1 MPQAVPERVPPETK
15 DWTWVLHE
23 RCPQCSLDA
32 GVLTLSEIP
41 MLFRS
46 QVQVW
51 PVVLLRRNVAERP
64 APQVWSPLEYG
75 AHTRDVLR
83 LFQERLAR
91 MLAEDEP
98 SLADWDPN
106 EAALQ
111 GGYHDADPDTV
122 AAEILTEAEKLATA
136 VEAVPADAA
145 ERRGL
150 RSDGAAFT
158 VTTLMQ
164 YLVHDLVHHLWDVTE
179 GDTEDSAAPG
189 GAESVPPAGTQATG
203 TKPGGAQG
211 VKTGSGTGQSEE
223 ASEGV
228 SSEGSQNGSADAPTD
243 RSADLP
249 TDRSADVP
257 TDASAGGATDMPTED
272 AAGGT
277 TGVSG
282 VATSTIRAEDSQAGA
297 VSDPMNDSQPHET
310 GVPAGP
316 ADDVPETPP
325 IQAFANRHR
334 RVLGVATTVIAVA
347 LAVLDVT
354 VLPQPD
360 VSGGVRA
367 FVLRWAAPVCWVMI
381 AGVALTWALSVRRAV
396 VNAFAYVAVACWLVY
411 LGARVI

>member
-1 MPQAVPERVPPETK
+1 
-15 DWTWVLHE
+15 
-23 RCPQCSLDA
+23 
-32 GVLTLSEIP
+32 

-46 QVQVW
+46 
-51 PVVLLRRNVAERP
+51 
-64 APQVWSPLEYG
+64 
-75 AHTRDVLR
+75 
-83 LFQERLAR
+83 
-91 MLAEDEP
+91 
-98 SLADWDPN
+98 
-106 EAALQ
+106 
-111 GGYHDADPDTV
+111 
-122 AAEILTEAEKLATA
+122 
-136 VEAVPADAA
+136 
-145 ERRGL
+145 
-150 RSDGAAFT
+150 SDGAAFT

-257 TDASAGGATDMPTED
+257 TDASAGGATDGAADAPTDASAGGATDMPTE
-272 AAGGT
+272 ASAGGT
-277 TGVSG
+277 TGGSG

>member
-41 MLFRS
+41 MVIRT

-91 MLAEDEP
+91 MLTEDEP
-98 SLADWDPN
+98 TLADWDPN

-136 VEAVPADAA
+136 VEAVPAGAA

-158 VTTLMQ
+158 VTTLLQ
-164 YLVHDLVHHLWDVTE
+164 YLVHDLVHHLWDVTDSEPDAESVVESGAQADAGFAPDAE
-179 GDTEDSAAPG
+179 GDTGSEAGSVSSLGAAVSAGEDGSQAQDGGRARTPGASATGEPDHAGAAEG
-189 GAESVPPAGTQATG
+189 GAEDGGGETSGRHVGAAH
-203 TKPGGAQG
+203 PGE
-211 VKTGSGTGQSEE
+211 TSTSGE
-223 ASEGV
+223 ASTRV
-228 SSEGSQNGSADAPTD
+228 DD
-243 RSADLP
+243 RP
-249 TDRSADVP
+249 
-257 TDASAGGATDMPTED
+257 
-272 AAGGT
+272 
-277 TGVSG
+277 
-282 VATSTIRAEDSQAGA
+282 
-297 VSDPMNDSQPHET
+297 
-310 GVPAGP
+310 GP
-316 ADDVPETPP
+316 PP

-334 RVLGVATTVIAVA
+334 RTLGITMAVIAVA
-347 LAVLDVT
+347 LTVLDLT

-360 VSGGVRA
+360 AGEGVRA
-367 FVLRWAAPVCWVMI
+367 FVLRWAAPVCWMMI
-381 AGVALTWALSVRRAV
+381 AGVALTWALSVRRTV